1 MMEEDKYLIVRE
13 VQRVS
18 SLVGD
23 AASTQR
29 SVHGPVA
36 VASTGLYLAWG
47 LQSTPGH
54 RPLCIPEE
62 STRLRYTSD
71 PVG

>member
-18 SLVGD
+18 SLGGD
-23 AASTQR
+23 AASSQR
-29 SVHGPVA
+29 SVHGPVS

-47 LQSTPGH
+47 L
-54 RPLCIPEE
+54 
-62 STRLRYTSD
+62 
-71 PVG
+71 